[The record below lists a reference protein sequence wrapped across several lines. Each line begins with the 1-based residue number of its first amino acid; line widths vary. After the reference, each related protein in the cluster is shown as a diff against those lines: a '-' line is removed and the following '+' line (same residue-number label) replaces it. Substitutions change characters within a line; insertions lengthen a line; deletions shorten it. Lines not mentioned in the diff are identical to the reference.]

1 MVNTFTNTA
10 HVSPPGGDMLECRV
24 LIIEDHQGNRTLI
37 RERLEA
43 EGLLKAV
50 RTLGEVLA
58 G

>member
-1 MVNTFTNTA
+1 
-10 HVSPPGGDMLECRV
+10 MLECRV

-43 EGLLKAV
+43 EGLQVVEAVIAVAGLQKAV
-50 RTLGEVLA
+50 RTLGEEFA